1 MPPRWRASRLT
12 SAASATPSPRSRR
25 RTAARDVHDRLLKIY
40 DVDAGLVAETQRM
53 VEYEA
58 AAPATLE
65 PLDRA
70 SQTLRRDLRRART
83 ASSQAKALDR
93 FGDTLARVSR
103 RLDGL
108 DVPALLQPA
117 HESQLKRLAS
127 TRRLSRQ
134 LQSAVRAKDSRR
146 VAKLLLRFR
155 KSTQTRGL
163 LRARPHQARHHRL
176 HVPPE
181 GTHRSPEGIRP
192 SPGPPQ
198 PHLPRDR
205 DLMKRLLL
213 TTLLFLLAP
222 ATAHAATLTP
232 SLKVDTNFAPLS
244 GSRGRLRLR
253 LLAQ

>member
-1 MPPRWRASRLT
+1 
-12 SAASATPSPRSRR
+12 
-25 RTAARDVHDRLLKIY
+25 
-40 DVDAGLVAETQRM
+40 M

-83 ASSQAKALDR
+83 ARSQAKALDR

-103 RLDGL
+103 RLDAL
-108 DVPALLQPA
+108 DVPALLEPA

-155 KSTQTRGL
+155 KSTQAPASSERALTKRGIT
-163 LRARPHQARHHRL
+163 AYTSRL
-176 HVPPE
+176 T

-205 DLMKRLLL
+205 NLMKRLLL

-222 ATAHAATLTP
+222 ATAHAATLTSRAEGRQLLRRP
-232 SLKVDTNFAPLS
+232 SRRP
-244 GSRGRLRLR
+244 RLR
-253 LLAQ
+253 LLDQRGRGAESPPTTVGSTRWDGPRSAATSACT